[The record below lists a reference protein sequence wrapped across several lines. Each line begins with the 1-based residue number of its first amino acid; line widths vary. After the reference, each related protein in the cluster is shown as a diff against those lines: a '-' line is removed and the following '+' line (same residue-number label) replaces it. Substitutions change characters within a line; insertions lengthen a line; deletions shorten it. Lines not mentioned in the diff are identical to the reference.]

1 LIKICI
7 LDYGLGNI
15 LSLRNSL
22 KYLGFNSDYLSNLNN
37 KFNFLIIP
45 GVGSYSKA
53 SKLIK
58 KKKYI
63 DVINYCRKN
72 NIFIFGICLGMQLLL
87 SRGSEF
93 GNNIGLNLIKGNVD
107 IFPNKRSILPI
118 IGWNKVLFR
127 KNKKFNFLNK
137 YDNKKFY
144 FIHSYVANLKYNE
157 NILSTSKYDKVI
169 YTSAILG
176 NNMAGVQ
183 FHPEKSGEIG
193 LNFLNDFIRNNS

>member
-1 LIKICI
+1 
-7 LDYGLGNI
+7 
-15 LSLRNSL
+15 
-22 KYLGFNSDYLSNLNN
+22 
-37 KFNFLIIP
+37 
-45 GVGSYSKA
+45 
-53 SKLIK
+53 
-58 KKKYI
+58 
-63 DVINYCRKN
+63 
-72 NIFIFGICLGMQLLL
+72 MQLLL